1 MFISE
6 PNFYYHLAFSTIPF
20 TFVVILGFLTVYPMV
35 KKEDARKRVRKVLVG
50 YYGEG
55 VALGSLGLLVY
66 KYVFHQITPLYVSLA
81 VALSVVTVT
90 AILGF
95 MHASISFDFFN
106 NPHKLETKRVVTGMM
121 ISVTGIVLAVILFL

>member
-6 PNFYYHLAFSTIPF
+6 PNFYYYLAFNTIPF

-35 KKEDARKRVRKVLVG
+35 KKEDTKRRVRKVIIG

-66 KYVFHQITPLYVSLA
+66 KYVFHQIAPLCVSLA
-81 VALSVVTVT
+81 VALSVIAVT

-95 MHASISFDFFN
+95 MYAGVTLEFFN
-106 NPHKLETKRVVTGMM
+106 NPHKLETKRVVAGMM
-121 ISVTGIVLAVILFL
+121 ISVIDVVLAVILFL